1 MRTLVLGAGGFL
13 GLNAVDALMATGQ
26 SPLCGHRP
34 RSNTIPL
41 RRRKVQTVV
50 ADLDDR
56 DSLERAMAGCT
67 TVVHA
72 AGHYPRDSRDR
83 TATLVRAHR
92 EMQAVLD
99 ACARAGVRRL
109 VYVSST
115 ATVAPRSDGR
125 PSAEGDVFQTA
136 TGIGPYHDAKWMM
149 EECALAERRFEVV
162 IACPGACIG
171 PWDLRM
177 GTSALLVATA
187 LGLTP
192 QHPDGPVAL
201 VDVRDVGRAI
211 AKLTVMKT
219 PPGRVLLAS
228 RMVRLHAFLCAL
240 AARYGAPA
248 PLPPL
253 SASAALAYADGEE
266 ARVAGTSARP
276 ELAREIVDLV
286 VHGVAIDGRLGATL
300 VDRWT
305 ALDDTLE
312 AFDAWAARLGLV
324 PSRLENPR
332 CTTPPT
338 SSTPSARSSLR

>member
-13 GLNAVDALMATGQ
+13 GLNVVDAMLKAGL
-26 SPLCGHRP
+26 SPTCGHRA

-41 RRRKVQTVV
+41 RRRKVPMVI
-50 ADLDDR
+50 ADLDDPA
-56 DSLERAMAGCT
+56 SLVRAFAGHT

-83 TATLVRAHR
+83 AGTLARAHR
-92 EMQAVLD
+92 EMKAVLD
-99 ACARAGVRRL
+99 AAAEAHVARL

-115 ATVAPRSDGR
+115 ATVAPRGDGR
-125 PSAEGDVFQTA
+125 PSTEADVFQTA

-162 IACPGACIG
+162 IVCPGACIG
-171 PWDLRM
+171 PWDLRV
-177 GTSALLVATA
+177 GTSALLVATS

-211 AKLTVMKT
+211 AKISVMQS

-228 RMVRLHAFLCAL
+228 RMVGLHAFLCAL
-240 AARYGAPA
+240 ASRYGAPP

-253 SASAALAYADGEE
+253 SAREAIAFADAEE
-266 ARVAGTSARP
+266 ARVAGSAARP

-286 VHGVAIDGRLGATL
+286 VHGVQIDARLGTELVGHWIPLEQTL
-300 VDRWT
+300 D
-305 ALDDTLE
+305 
-312 AFDAWAARLGLV
+312 AFDAWASRLGLI
-324 PSRLENPR
+324 PSRPENSP
-332 CTTPPT
+332 CSTTPTT
-338 SSTPSARSSLR
+338 SSNPSAR